1 MVSVSYDVMAV
12 AALVSAFAALLLAFA
27 TNARLR
33 GQLDRQQDTIKALRA
48 DLNGVCAGAVSVG
61 EHLARLEQR
70 ALQLVR
76 RQDQIEMHE
85 PSNQSYR
92 HAVKMLHAGAHLE
105 EVMTDCGLGRG
116 EAELIALAQR
126 LDKAS

>member
-1 MVSVSYDVMAV
+1 MFNVSYDVMAF
-12 AALVSAFAALLLAFA
+12 AALVSAMAAVLLAFS

-33 GQLDRQQDTIKALRA
+33 GQLERQQDSIKALRA
-48 DLNGVCAGAVSVG
+48 DLNAVCAGAVSVG

-70 ALQLVR
+70 AHQLVQ

-92 HAVKMLHAGAHLE
+92 HAVKMLHKGAQLE

-116 EAELIALAQR
+116 EAELIALSQR